1 VGFSVIGMSHLSL
14 KYYIV
19 PVAATKAGASYNPTS
34 DTVQFAFAPTPAYV
48 PQVSDLVTGSWEANP
63 YSLLYPY
70 NAKVLVGPGG
80 AIALG
85 IGTYIVYQKTT
96 DSPEI
101 PFDIV
106 GQLQIQLGGSRGA
119 APAPRLV
126 AVVLLGARHGRPRHG
141 LPRNGRDSLLPAVA
155 VHRARP
161 RLVLRL
167 HGYDHAGDP
176 FPVPRPVVHD
186 GRRLEPGRAGRTACG

>member
-19 PVAATKAGASYNPTS
+19 PVKATKAGAAYNPTG
-34 DTVQFAFAPTPAYV
+34 DTVQFAFMPTPTQV
-48 PQVSDLVTGSWEANP
+48 PQSSDLVTGSWETNP
-63 YSLLYPY
+63 YSLLFPY

-80 AIALG
+80 TITLG

-106 GQLQIQLGGSRGA
+106 GQLQIQ
-119 APAPRLV
+119 
-126 AVVLLGARHGRPRHG
+126 
-141 LPRNGRDSLLPAVA
+141 
-155 VHRARP
+155 
-161 RLVLRL
+161 
-167 HGYDHAGDP
+167 
-176 FPVPRPVVHD
+176 
-186 GRRLEPGRAGRTACG
+186 